1 MRLADMFD
9 IGNATV
15 NPKSPIL
22 TRSDKQQIVRLVHI
36 SDDNAMIQWD
46 KILVTSGSVLY
57 RRDIVCPAVQG
68 SQ

>member
-36 SDDNAMIQWD
+36 SDDNAMIH
-46 KILVTSGSVLY
+46 
-57 RRDIVCPAVQG
+57 
-68 SQ
+68 